1 MNQPIKFGTDGWRG
15 IIADDFTVANVR
27 RVSAGV
33 VGYLKSTTPRNGKAH
48 RVVLGHDCRFAG
60 KLFVETTAEVL
71 AEAGIEV
78 IMAKSFVSTPM
89 LSLACARLDTDFG
102 VIITASHNPPGYSG
116 FKLKAHFGGP
126 AIPSTVA
133 EVERHIPDSEV
144 AKPAQSFAKALDSG
158 IVSYFD
164 FEGLYIDE
172 CQKAFDME
180 AVSEASKTVVYDA
193 MFGAG
198 QAVAKTLLPNA
209 HFLHATDNPG
219 FLGTAPEPIA
229 KNLRILEK
237 TLADNNQYQLG
248 IATDGDADRIGLMDA
263 DGSFVDSHHI
273 ILLLIQYLVQH
284 KGWGGKVVVSFS
296 VSDRVKRLAAHY
308 GLEVEV
314 TKIGFKY
321 ICEIMTQEDVLVGGE
336 ESGGIAIKGYIPE
349 RDGLYIGLILTEFMA
364 KTSKSLTELVH
375 EVYAITGPFACAR
388 QDLHIDNEIKNYVVE
403 TAKDQGFSEFGGNK
417 VVMQED
423 IDGFKFHFEGGSWL
437 MVRASGTEPVL
448 RVYSEASTQEEAEA
462 IIEAGKATFF
472 AKAGQPA

>member
-33 VGYLKSTTPRNGKAH
+33 VGYLKTTTPRNGEKH

-89 LSLACARLDTDFG
+89 LSLACVRLNTDFG

-133 EVERHIPDSEV
+133 EVERHIPEGEV
-144 AKPAQSFAKALDSG
+144 AKPVQSFSKALESG
-158 IVSYFD
+158 LVSYFD
-164 FEGLYIDE
+164 FEALYIEE

-180 AVSEASKTVVYDA
+180 AVSEASKVVVYDA

-198 QAVAKTLLPNA
+198 QSVAKTLLPNA
-209 HFLHATDNPG
+209 QFLHATDNPG

-229 KNLRILEK
+229 KNLTVLEH
-237 TLADNNQYQLG
+237 TLASNPSYQLG

-263 DGSFVDSHHI
+263 NGAFVDSHHI

-284 KGWGGKVVVSFS
+284 KGWSGKVVVSFS
-296 VSDRVKRLAAHY
+296 VSDRVKKLAEHF
-308 GLEVEV
+308 GLPIEV

-364 KTSKSLTELVH
+364 KTGKTLTQLVQD
-375 EVYAITGPFACAR
+375 VYEITGPFACAR
-388 QDLHIDNEIKNYVVE
+388 QDLHIDNEVKNYVVQ
-403 TAKDQGFSEFGGNK
+403 TAQDHGFAEFGGKK
-417 VVMQED
+417 VVKQED
-423 IDGFKFHFEGGSWL
+423 IDGFKFHFEDGSWL

-448 RVYSEASTQEEAEA
+448 RVYSEASTQSEAEA
-462 IIEAGKATFF
+462 IIESGKATFF
-472 AKAGQPA
+472 AASSLTA